1 MVNKR
6 ARGLVELVESSR
18 LDPDSIRFESAA
30 RFDSVRLWNRETRD
44 PATTGWAVY
53 VLNKS
58 EYNIE
63 GKKREG

>member
-18 LDPDSIRFESAA
+18 LDPDSAA
-30 RFDSVRLWNRETRD
+30 RFDSVRLWSRETRD

-58 EYNIE
+58 EYDIE